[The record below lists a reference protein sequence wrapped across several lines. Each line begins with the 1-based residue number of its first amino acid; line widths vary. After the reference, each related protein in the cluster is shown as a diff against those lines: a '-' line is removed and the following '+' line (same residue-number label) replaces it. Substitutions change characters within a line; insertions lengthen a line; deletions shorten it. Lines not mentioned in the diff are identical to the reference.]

1 METVN
6 GRWAAGVVIQMGQCN
21 RMTAAARNSDREAA
35 LSWGGGKRVA
45 IKTDMALLVVRRI
58 CNDGVVG
65 AAGESGRLNEVPV
78 RQGLLSQAEL
88 AWSTPEARSC
98 FLGSNNFPS
107 LCPRSDLCFHFPI
120 PSQTLP
126 SALSACRLSHA
137 ACTYSSCLYLNRLPK
152 STHIHNR
159 HYGESLPMTC
169 LREETAD

>member
-1 METVN
+1 
-6 GRWAAGVVIQMGQCN
+6 MGQCN

-35 LSWGGGKRVA
+35 LSWGRGKRVA

-120 PSQTLP
+120 PSHHFRQLYPLAVCHTQRALILLVSILIDYP
-126 SALSACRLSHA
+126 SQHTSTTVTMVSH
-137 ACTYSSCLYLNRLPK
+137 CQ
-152 STHIHNR
+152 
-159 HYGESLPMTC
+159 
-169 LREETAD
+169 